1 MNATDRLPTTSRA
14 VMKAIKRI
22 GRPPSE
28 DPTIAAPTRLPRS
41 MIEALD
47 EILHK
52 RQADKPSLTRQDLL
66 REAVRRF
73 LHAERRKA
81 RRTDS

>member
-1 MNATDRLPTTSRA
+1 
-14 VMKAIKRI
+14 
-22 GRPPSE
+22 
-28 DPTIAAPTRLPRS
+28 